1 MTADPI
7 REAVARALSNVEGY
21 RNKAEKP
28 TVATGIDY
36 FLETLSEA
44 GYRLVNEGG
53 LEEAC
58 QRCGR
63 PQNGRH
69 FGICCGCAEIVEAE
83 VHHVPKEAAG
93 LGEAWRAVE
102 EALPAKR
109 WTISLA
115 GDWEAGWVADA
126 TWRLV
131 GGPSSSATT
140 REHRWGEEDQGLD
153 TPEAALRALAARLAE
168 QGEAE

>member
-7 REAVARALSNVEGY
+7 REAVARALTSIGIADPDW
-21 RNKAEKP
+21 AEQWAP
-28 TVATGIDY
+28 SIDDAGT
-36 FLETLSEA
+36 FLEALEVR
-44 GYRLVNEGG
+44 GYAV
-53 LEEAC
+53 
-58 QRCGR
+58 
-63 PQNGRH
+63 
-69 FGICCGCAEIVEAE
+69 
-83 VHHVPKEAAG
+83 VPKEAAG

-126 TWRLV
+126 AWRLV

-168 QGEAE
+168 QGEP